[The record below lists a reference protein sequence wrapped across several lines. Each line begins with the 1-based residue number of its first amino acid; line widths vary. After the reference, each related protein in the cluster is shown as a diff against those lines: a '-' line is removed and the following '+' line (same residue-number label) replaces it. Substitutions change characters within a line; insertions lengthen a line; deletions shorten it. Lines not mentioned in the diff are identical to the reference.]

1 MLVVRESIGGSQVLI
16 ISVSILLIM
25 IVVLSASIGYTK
37 AFKARN
43 AMLNI
48 IQKHGGYDKSAITV
62 MEEAGEEIYDTLNKM
77 GYMISAGSKKSC
89 PNKESSSYK
98 LVEGEQVYQDQNYKF
113 CIYHLEDN
121 DGNRHY
127 GVQTYMYFELP
138 IFGRNDRFSF
148 PIYGDTYTFFKYGL

>member
-1 MLVVRESIGGSQVLI
+1 MLALRESIGGSQILI

-25 IVVLSASIGYTK
+25 IIVLSASIGYTK

-43 AMLNI
+43 AILNI
-48 IQKHGGYDKSAITV
+48 VQKYGDYDKSVESV
-62 MEEAGEEIYDTLNKM
+62 MEDASDEIYETLKNM
-77 GYMISAGSKKSC
+77 GYMVSAGSNKKC
-89 PNKESSSYK
+89 HNRENTAYTY
-98 LVEGEQVYQDQNYKF
+98 VDGEAVYQDQNYKY
-113 CIYHLEDN
+113 CIYHFEDE

-148 PIYGDTYTFFKYGL
+148 PIYGDTYTYFKYGL